1 MGRPALLLLLLPA
14 VFAALPG
21 QRADASAVHPRARTV
36 IYAITY
42 DEELEVRTDSMP
54 RSAVQKNGGPLT
66 SKQRQALRKPGES
79 TYRADISDLTLAAFV
94 TIYLDEPNAE
104 TGPGGKPLARHY
116 PPVYCR
122 IHHFRPSQRN
132 LVLYQVA
139 PGRSETLLI
148 GDRGTDRGIPLPGVR
163 LKTIV
168 VHSYYPDL
176 SGRLRR

>member
-1 MGRPALLLLLLPA
+1 MGRPALLLLLLST

-21 QRADASAVHPRARTV
+21 HRADAKAVRRTRTV

-42 DEELEVRTDSMP
+42 DEGIEVRTDFP
-54 RSAVQKNGGPLT
+54 PPSAVKQNGGPLT

-79 TYRADISDLTLAAFV
+79 TYRADISDLSLAMYV

-104 TGPGGKPLARHY
+104 IGPGKKPLARHY

-122 IHHFRPSQRN
+122 VHHNRLSQRN

-139 PGRSETLLI
+139 PGRSETILI
-148 GDRGTDRGIPLPGVR
+148 RDRGTERGIPLPGVR
-163 LKTIV
+163 LKMIV